1 MKVGSSRPDSTTTA
15 SLRPVGVTCDPVMT
29 VWKER
34 REGKGE
40 ERRTEKKKEQ
50 SLSHLKT
57 HALSISQFGRK
68 KVSKNN
74 SQRPNRQPGTKDSRW
89 VFKVFLT
96 CYSCH
101 GLQTRV
107 VLLKFTLPTYY

>member
-1 MKVGSSRPDSTTTA
+1 MRVGSSRPDSTTTA

-57 HALSISQFGRK
+57 HALSISSSGGK
-68 KVSKNN
+68 KFPRIIHKDLIDSLAQKTAIGFSK
-74 SQRPNRQPGTKDSRW
+74 SS
-89 VFKVFLT
+89 L
-96 CYSCH
+96 
-101 GLQTRV
+101 RV
-107 VLLKFTLPTYY
+107 TVAMVYKLGSFC